1 MVLLT
6 TSSTRVEARPPS
18 VRLVQACQ
26 QVPRH
31 SLTVVAGRNDKRT
44 KRGKIYAG
52 TNGKSRPRVK
62 NSDDPVDPYF
72 TLREWGKK
80 QDPPMSVEEVVAM
93 KVADLKKVEVTN
105 ADILDAVTP
114 F

>member
-1 MVLLT
+1 MT
-6 TSSTRVEARPPS
+6 IVE
-18 VRLVQACQ
+18 
-26 QVPRH
+26 
-31 SLTVVAGRNDKRT
+31 GRNDKRT

-52 TNGKSRPRVK
+52 TNGKSRPRK
-62 NSDDPVDPYF
+62 PNTDAPVDPYF

-93 KVADLKKVEVTN
+93 KVAGLKKVEVTN